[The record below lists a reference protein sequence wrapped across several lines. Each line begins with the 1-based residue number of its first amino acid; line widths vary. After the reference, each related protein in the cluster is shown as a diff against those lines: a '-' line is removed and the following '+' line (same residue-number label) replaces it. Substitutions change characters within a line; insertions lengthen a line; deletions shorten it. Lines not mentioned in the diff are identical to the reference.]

1 MQKIPFYPNVVE
13 WWRDMEDN
21 EKFNKINYYW
31 GGMYTI
37 ETISSTLI
45 YTTFLFEKDNGNVDD
60 LYIKNIIW
68 NDEPNNVC

>member
-1 MQKIPFYPNVVE
+1 MQKIPFYPNVVQ

-60 LYIKNIIW
+60 LYIKNITW

>member
-68 NDEPNNVC
+68 NDEPNNAC